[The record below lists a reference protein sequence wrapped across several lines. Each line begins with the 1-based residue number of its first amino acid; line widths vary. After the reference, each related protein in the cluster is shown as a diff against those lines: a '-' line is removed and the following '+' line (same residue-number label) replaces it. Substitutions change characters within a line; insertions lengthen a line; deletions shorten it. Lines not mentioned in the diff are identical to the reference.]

1 MEKETMGAARR
12 GRRPGPV
19 SSRKAVLEAAR
30 ARFATA
36 GYARTTIRLVAAD
49 AGVNVAQVMQF
60 FRTKDELF
68 AAVMAIPPSALERF
82 GALYEGPDDRLGERV
97 VRAFLLAW
105 EGFAEESRPLMATL
119 RGAFVND
126 QARDQLRGFIQS
138 RLVAGTRQRED
149 PTAMLRAGLVASL
162 LIGMVIGRRVI
173 GVPML
178 VATEAEE
185 LVRMIAPA
193 IQMMLVPEER

>member
-1 MEKETMGAARR
+1 MEEETTSAARR
-12 GRRPGPV
+12 GRRPGPT
-19 SSRKAVLEAAR
+19 SSRQAVLDAAR
-30 ARFATA
+30 VRFASA

-97 VRAFLLAW
+97 VRAFLAAW
-105 EGFAEESRPLMATL
+105 EDIPEESRPLMATL

-126 QARDQLRGFIQS
+126 HARDQLRGFTQS
-138 RLVAGTRQRED
+138 RLLTGTRERLD
-149 PTAMLRAGLVASL
+149 PEARLRAGLVASL
-162 LIGMVIGRRVI
+162 LIGMVVGRRVI
-173 GVPML
+173 GVPLLTTAEPEAL
-178 VATEAEE
+178 VS
-185 LVRMIAPA
+185 VIAPA
-193 IQMMLVPEER
+193 IQQILAP